1 MIDWLHR
8 QIRRNLYANSGN
20 TDSAQSYT
28 LLMSTG
34 SEQQPTN
41 PEVFAL
47 IQCWGRTKSGRR
59 FCSVRTV

>member
-1 MIDWLHR
+1 MIIWLY
-8 QIRRNLYANSGN
+8 QLKIRNLYANSGN
-20 TDSAQSYT
+20 TASAQSYT

-47 IQCWGRTKSGRR
+47 IQC
-59 FCSVRTV
+59 